1 MSRQAPARRL
11 GPLDRFLT
19 LWIFLAM
26 ALGVWVGHSMPG
38 VVGALGSL
46 ATGTIS
52 WPIAI
57 GLMAMLYPPLA
68 KVRYGELGRVFG
80 DLKVLALSLFQNW
93 FLGPLLM
100 AALAVIFLRAHPAFM
115 TGVMLVGLARCIA
128 MVLVWNDLAGGQAE
142 YAAGLVALNSLFQ
155 ILFYAFYAYLF
166 LTVLPPLVGL
176 EAQVVRVTVAEVAR
190 TVGLYLGVPLLAGA
204 ITRAV
209 LTRTM
214 GVAAYERSFLP
225 AIAPITLIA
234 LLATVVVMFAL
245 QGAALVQ
252 LPLDALLVA
261 VPLVLYFVLMF
272 FGSVVLSRRA
282 RARPEVVTTLAF
294 TAASNNF
301 ELAIAVAIGVFGITS
316 PVAFATVIGPLVEV
330 PVMISLVALA
340 RRLGLSQPV
349 AAPAV
354 GRPEEAS

>member
-1 MSRQAPARRL
+1 
-11 GPLDRFLT
+11 
-19 LWIFLAM
+19 M

-38 VVGALGSL
+38 VVRALGSL
-46 ATGTIS
+46 ATGTVS
-52 WPIAI
+52 WPIAV

-68 KVRYGELGRVFG
+68 KVRYGELGRVFS
-80 DLKVLALSLFQNW
+80 DLRVLALSLLQNW
-93 FLGPLLM
+93 LLGPLLM

-128 MVLVWNDLAGGQAE
+128 MVLVWNGLAGGQAE

-166 LTVLPPLVGL
+166 LTVLPPLIGL
-176 EAQVVRVTVAEVAR
+176 EAQVVRVTVSEVAR

-204 ITRAV
+204 LTRAV

-214 GVAAYERSFLP
+214 GVVAYERSFLP

-245 QGAALVQ
+245 QGAAIVA
-252 LPLDALLVA
+252 LPADVLLVA

-272 FGSVVLSRRA
+272 FGSAALSRRA
-282 RARPEVVTTLAF
+282 GARPEVVTTLAF

-340 RRLGLSQPV
+340 RRLKLSQP
-349 AAPAV
+349 ATSPAV